1 MKEAIV
7 EASQNEDADITLPPS
22 TRRFKDAGEKT
33 KLCFDDIHATSI
45 ALQKMCLAVAEGRK
59 LQEELS
65 DEVNENCDNQDSH
78 WYNNTF
84 GGTYIPSDSAKRPNQ
99 DFINAVCKMQNR
111 QKDKL
116 ISRETR
122 AVKKWV
128 GKKKVASSLANAS
141 SANLTLAERM
151 SKKSGKKESNENKK
165 RKADSISEST
175 DDDDA
180 FDHVFETAA
189 EVE

>member
-1 MKEAIV
+1 M
-7 EASQNEDADITLPPS
+7 T
-22 TRRFKDAGEKT
+22 
-33 KLCFDDIHATSI
+33 
-45 ALQKMCLAVAEGRK
+45 
-59 LQEELS
+59 
-65 DEVNENCDNQDSH
+65 
-78 WYNNTF
+78 
-84 GGTYIPSDSAKRPNQ
+84 
-99 DFINAVCKMQNR
+99 
-111 QKDKL
+111 
-116 ISRETR
+116 SREKR

-128 GKKKVASSLANAS
+128 GKNKVASSRANAS

-180 FDHVFETAA
+180 FDHVFDTAA